1 MNPYQGMSLEQAAA
15 AMDDQGVT
23 NGVLMENGLT
33 ADGDFIAGQEATN
46 SVAET
51 IRNDGGVQTVEI
63 EPGNPASRTSIDAA
77 LAAGLITKEQLE
89 ATPQEAPE
97 GKPEGSDDDD
107 AVDEAL
113 GPQDLT
119 ELLGEE
125 NTEIVNSLVDSMGEE
140 ATGDILGQTI
150 DNDNTIDVDA
160 VREALGEGATE
171 EEIEDA
177 INDIADVLEDGLDY
191 LTEQVAAAGMDPD
204 LAAQVIA
211 NDPELL
217 AEGKAAFADFLTDG
231 SMTGIKA
238 VLDQVHA

>member
-1 MNPYQGMSLEQAAA
+1 MNPYEGMSLEQAAA

-23 NGVLMENGLT
+23 NGVLMESGLA

-46 SVAET
+46 SIAET
-51 IRNDGGVQTVEI
+51 VRNVGGVQTIEI

-77 LAAGLITKEQLE
+77 MAAGLITKEQLE
-89 ATPQEAPE
+89 ATPQKATE

-107 AVDEAL
+107 TVDESL

-140 ATGDILGQTI
+140 ATGDILGQAI
-150 DNDNTIDVDA
+150 DDDNTIDVDA

-171 EEIEDA
+171 EEVEDA

-191 LTEQVAAAGMDPD
+191 LTDQVAAAGMDPD
-204 LAAQVIA
+204 MVAHVIA

-238 VLDQVHA
+238 VLDKVHA

>member
-1 MNPYQGMSLEQAAA
+1 MNPYEGMSLEQAAA

-23 NGVLMENGLT
+23 DGVLMESGLT
-33 ADGDFIAGQEATN
+33 DEGDFIAGQEAPSN
-46 SVAET
+46 IAET
-51 IRNDGGVQTVEI
+51 IRNDGGVQTIEI
-63 EPGNPASRTSIDAA
+63 EPGNPASRTSIEAA

-107 AVDEAL
+107 TVDEAL
-113 GPQDLT
+113 GPQDLD

-140 ATGDILGQTI
+140 TTGSILGQAI
-150 DNDNTIDVDA
+150 EDDNTIDVDA

-171 EEIEDA
+171 EEVEDA
-177 INDIADVLEDGLDY
+177 VNDIADVLEDGLDY

-204 LAAQVIA
+204 MVAQVIA

-217 AEGKAAFADFLTDG
+217 AESKAAFADFLTDG

-238 VLDQVHA
+238 VLDKVYA